1 MSIFEKFR
9 REDLDPKVADRVPPG
24 QHLTQGFPVLT
35 YGPTPVI
42 EPAQWKC
49 RVFGLLGR
57 EHTFT
62 WADLMT
68 MPQTTVKCD
77 IHCVTR
83 WSKLDT
89 NWVGVRFSDF
99 LVAVE
104 TRCGKLS
111 EKVGHVMQHSTGG
124 YTTNT
129 SLATLMDEDVL
140 ITHTYDGAPLAAE
153 HGGPVRMLVPKYYF
167 WKSAKWLNGFEFL
180 ERDQRGFWERYGYH
194 NNGDP
199 WTEER
204 YTSQE

>member
-1 MSIFEKFR
+1 MFDQRER
-9 REDLDPKVADRVPPG
+9 RELEKRMKEQQRLPPG
-24 QHLTQGFPVLT
+24 QSATIKFPVLH
-35 YGPTPVI
+35 YGPVPRVDLARW
-42 EPAQWKC
+42 EF
-49 RVFGLLGR
+49 RVFGLVAEERRWSWEEFNQLPR
-57 EHTFT
+57 SQVT
-62 WADLMT
+62 L
-68 MPQTTVKCD
+68 D

-99 LVAVE
+99 LAAVE
-104 TRCGKLS
+104 IRCGKLS

-194 NNGDP
+194 MHGDP

-204 YTSQE
+204 FG